1 MPSMNGH
8 GSGGATERVALY
20 LRVSSEEQRDRET
33 IEIQREFLE
42 QYRNLYELEVADIY
56 KDDGIS
62 GTIPLHERAEGR
74 RLLDD
79 AKAGRF
85 DAVLV
90 YKLDRLG
97 RSLLVIVDAHDRLQT
112 AGVSLRSATEPIDTS
127 NPSGRLIFQ
136 MLASFA
142 EYERETIGERTRAGL
157 HRALRNGKFPGRLP
171 YGYKLSSEAD
181 ESSLVV
187 VEEEARIVR
196 EIIANIASG
205 STLYSESKR
214 LNDEGV
220 PSPGWRFKG
229 ERHHGRA
236 WSPSTV
242 GRIVH
247 QSAYSGVHKVRHG
260 NEGFIERP
268 VPPIVEPGLHKR
280 ALAELEANLHRA
292 SPARVRKHRYLL
304 SGLVRCGVC
313 GYACGGCTSSVVV
326 ADGSVKPY
334 RYYRCGSTRAELGA
348 RSVPAHRAPSVSA
361 PWLEDLVW
369 TDVKR
374 FIRNPGEVLERV
386 REQLRGEGDDTAE
399 LGARCEDLAKR
410 LAAKHSEKERYIRLY
425 AQGHISEEE
434 LETYLA
440 DLKNQISNLRLL
452 IEAADA
458 DLSARQESAEL
469 ADTTYAWLTA
479 LRERVEE
486 IEEDTPDAFKKRQQ
500 LVRLLV
506 EKIVATRDEDG
517 NTTIEITYRF
527 GPGLPE
533 KPAAEGDEFV
543 SDIQNSSW
551 NAYLNPE
558 GSQVPSGRP
567 ALTVS

>member
-1 MPSMNGH
+1 
-8 GSGGATERVALY
+8 
-20 LRVSSEEQRDRET
+20 
-33 IEIQREFLE
+33 
-42 QYRNLYELEVADIY
+42 
-56 KDDGIS
+56 
-62 GTIPLHERAEGR
+62 
-74 RLLDD
+74 
-79 AKAGRF
+79 
-85 DAVLV
+85 
-90 YKLDRLG
+90 
-97 RSLLVIVDAHDRLQT
+97 
-112 AGVSLRSATEPIDTS
+112 
-127 NPSGRLIFQ
+127 
-136 MLASFA
+136 
-142 EYERETIGERTRAGL
+142 
-157 HRALRNGKFPGRLP
+157 
-171 YGYKLSSEAD
+171 
-181 ESSLVV
+181 
-187 VEEEARIVR
+187 
-196 EIIANIASG
+196 
-205 STLYSESKR
+205 
-214 LNDEGV
+214 
-220 PSPGWRFKG
+220 
-229 ERHHGRA
+229 
-236 WSPSTV
+236 
-242 GRIVH
+242 
-247 QSAYSGVHKVRHG
+247 
-260 NEGFIERP
+260 
-268 VPPIVEPGLHKR
+268 
-280 ALAELEANLHRA
+280 
-292 SPARVRKHRYLL
+292 
-304 SGLVRCGVC
+304 
-313 GYACGGCTSSVVV
+313 
-326 ADGSVKPY
+326 
-334 RYYRCGSTRAELGA
+334 
-348 RSVPAHRAPSVSA
+348 VSA
-361 PWLEDLVW
+361 PWLEDFVW

-374 FIRNPGEVLERV
+374 FVTNPGEILERV
-386 REQLRGEGDDTAE
+386 RERLKGEGDDTAE
-399 LGARCEDLAKR
+399 LGARREDLAKR

-551 NAYLNPE
+551 NAYLKPE